1 MQKLNNCDIIE
12 KTSKREVSDLD
23 IDKEYSF
30 RSRELYFK
38 HSVTESPLCD
48 AFYMHTHGMYELLYF
63 VSGDATFVIEDKRY
77 KLRRGDMVLIRPMK
91 YHYIVIDSPAK
102 YERYG
107 ILFDERALHI
117 DNTCKVNESV
127 EVVNLLEKSN
137 SSDIIRKLDYY
148 SEHLN
153 DGDFR
158 DVTVLLIKELF
169 YDLGI
174 KTETFEKDSARI
186 NPTLTKALKYI
197 NDNLFTLKGISEVAD
212 EIFVTE
218 SYLFRLF
225 KSELKKSPKK
235 YINDKRLLAAQNLL
249 QMGEMPISVYERC
262 GFSDYTSFYRNYK
275 EYFGYP
281 PSKESEYIE

>member
-1 MQKLNNCDIIE
+1 MYNDQ
-12 KTSKREVSDLD
+12 
-23 IDKEYSF
+23 EYSYK
-30 RSRELYFK
+30 SKELYFK
-38 HSVTESPLCD
+38 HSITEDPVCD
-48 AFYMHTHGMYELLYF
+48 SFYMHTHGMYELLYF

-77 KLRRGDMVLIRPMK
+77 KLHRGDMVLIRPMK
-91 YHYIVIDSPAK
+91 YHYIVIDSPAR

-117 DNTCKVNESV
+117 DNTDKVDKGV
-127 EVVNLLEKSN
+127 EIVNLLERTN
-137 SSDIIRKLDYY
+137 SSDIIKKLDYY
-148 SEHLN
+148 SEHLK
-153 DGDFR
+153 GEDFR

-174 KTETFEKDSARI
+174 KTETHEKDPVRI

-197 NDNLFTLKGISEVAD
+197 NDNLFTLKNITEVAD

-235 YINDKRLLAAQNLL
+235 YINDKRLLAAQNLI
-249 QMGEMPISVYERC
+249 QMGEMPIAVYERC

-275 EYFGYP
+275 EYFGYS